1 MILEVEQLAV
11 RYNEVPAV
19 QRVSFSVR
27 AGEIVALLGS
37 NGSGKSSILRAIAGL
52 TAPSSGRIVFDSRD
66 ITREPAHLRAA
77 IGLTLVPEGRRLF
90 PKLSVEKNLRLGA
103 YARRDL
109 EEIERALTLVFTLF
123 PVLKERRSQMAG
135 TLSGGE
141 QQMLAIGRGLT
152 AKPKLLMLDE
162 PSWGLAPKLVTKII
176 DTIQAINA
184 SGVTVLLVE
193 QSVHRALAIS
203 HRAYV
208 IQTGRV
214 VLEGPGREL
223 LGNASLQK
231 AYLGI

>member
-19 QRVSFSVR
+19 HQVSFSVK

-52 TAPSSGRIVFDSRD
+52 TAPSSGRMVFDSRD

-193 QSVHRALAIS
+193 QSVHRALAIA

-208 IQTGRV
+208 IQTGRI

-223 LGNASLQK
+223 LDNASLQK

>member
-152 AKPKLLMLDE
+152 ANPKLLMLDE
-162 PSWGLAPKLVTKII
+162 PSWGLAPKLVTKIL
-176 DTIQAINA
+176 DTIQAINS

-214 VLEGPGREL
+214 VLEGTGREL

>member
-19 QRVSFSVR
+19 HRVSFSVP

-52 TAPSSGRIVFDSRD
+52 TAASSGRIVFDSRD

-109 EEIERALTLVFTLF
+109 EEIERAIGLVFTLF
-123 PVLKERRSQMAG
+123 PVLKERRLQMAG

-176 DTIQAINA
+176 DTIQTINA
-184 SGVTVLLVE
+184 SGVTILLVE
-193 QSVHRALAIS
+193 QSVHRALAIA
-203 HRAYV
+203 HRGYV
-208 IQTGRV
+208 IQTGRI
-214 VLEGPGREL
+214 VLEGTGREL

>member
-52 TAPSSGRIVFDSRD
+52 TVPSSGRIVFDSRD

-176 DTIQAINA
+176 DTIKAINA

>member
-19 QRVSFSVR
+19 HGVSFSVQ

-52 TAPSSGRIVFDSRD
+52 TTPSSGRIVFDSRD
-66 ITREPAHLRAA
+66 ITRQPAHLRAA
-77 IGLTLVPEGRRLF
+77 LGLTLVPEGRRLF
-90 PKLSVEKNLRLGA
+90 PKLTVEKNLRLGG

-109 EEIERALTLVFTLF
+109 EEIERALALVFTLF
-123 PVLKERRSQMAG
+123 PVLKERRSQVAG
-135 TLSGGE
+135 TLNGGE

-214 VLEGPGREL
+214 VLQGPGQEL